1 MYKIAFGKISAL
13 FNAISSV
20 EKLYVPTDKDDIA
33 VLPNIGTALSL
44 LKNLTL
50 TARLKIFSSHRQ
62 KIFTM

>member
-33 VLPNIGTALSL
+33 LFKQNIPI
-44 LKNLTL
+44 
-50 TARLKIFSSHRQ
+50 RRQYFFLKIIRFAPKVLGIHSLRHEH
-62 KIFTM
+62 